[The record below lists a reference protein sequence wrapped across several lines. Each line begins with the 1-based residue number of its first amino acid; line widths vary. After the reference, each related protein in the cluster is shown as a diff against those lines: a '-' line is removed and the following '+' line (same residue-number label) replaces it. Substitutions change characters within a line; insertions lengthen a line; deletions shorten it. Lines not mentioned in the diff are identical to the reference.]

1 MSWFVVQTRA
11 GQEKAA
17 SRAIA
22 SNGIFTFLPTFVR
35 LVSIGRRREIVVRPL
50 FPLYLFATF
59 DVDSSAWGAILRTA
73 GVVTVLGVRRP
84 SGFGPGLRGEPEPQ
98 TVPIPIP
105 ERVVT
110 KLQEAAEANGGHVP
124 IIEEDT
130 SLPRLERGQRVRV
143 IMGAFDGF
151 EGLVDRDHKERVRVL
166 LDILG
171 RETPTM
177 VDREALR
184 AAQ

>member
-1 MSWFVVQTRA
+1 MSWYVVQTRA

-17 SRAIA
+17 SKAIR
-22 SNGIFTFLPTFVR
+22 GIGIEVFYPTYCR
-35 LVSIGRRREIVVRPL
+35 IVSIGRRREIVVRPL
-50 FPLYLFATF
+50 FPLYLFAAF
-59 DVDSSAWGAILRTA
+59 DVDGNAWGGILRTT

-84 SGFGPGLRGEPEPQ
+84 VGFGPGLRGEIEPQ
-98 TVPIPIP
+98 TMPISIP
-105 ERVVT
+105 DRIVA
-110 KLQEAAEANGGHVP
+110 KLQELAEANGGHIP
-124 IIEEDT
+124 IMTEDE
-130 SLPRLERGQRVRV
+130 SLPRLSPGQKVRV

-151 EGLVDRDHKERVRVL
+151 EGLVDRDHTTRVRVL

-171 RETPTM
+171 KSTPTM